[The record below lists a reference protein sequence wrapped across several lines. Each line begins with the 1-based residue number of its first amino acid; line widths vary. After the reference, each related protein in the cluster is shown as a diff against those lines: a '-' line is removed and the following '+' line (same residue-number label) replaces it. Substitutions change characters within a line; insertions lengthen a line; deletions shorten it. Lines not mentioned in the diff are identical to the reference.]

1 MEVKGVFILN
11 CIMLL
16 KIKMVEFVFLIIV
29 SVRLFWLLIM
39 ENFSFFMMEIKLGK
53 LLRILFLRE
62 LLWIVGEII

>member
-29 SVRLFWLLIM
+29 SVRLFWWLLM
-39 ENFSFFMMEIKLGK
+39 ESFSFFMMEIKLGK